1 MYLKYLIVNIYNEV
15 HQVKLTAPLMEN
27 EKQKTKS
34 FVPKVKDSN
43 ILKLS
48 SPASNSLVCQILGQ
62 LGEVMKLPATPSHSN
77 FTHKSGENDLNVNLC
92 F

>member
-1 MYLKYLIVNIYNEV
+1 MKFN
-15 HQVKLTAPLMEN
+15 QVKLTAPLMKN

-43 ILKLS
+43 TLKLF
-48 SPASNSLVCQILGQ
+48 SPVTNSLVCQILGQ
-62 LGEVMKLPATPSHSN
+62 MVNVVELPVTASHSN
-77 FTHKSGENDLNVNLC
+77 FTHQSGENDLNVNLC

>member
-1 MYLKYLIVNIYNEV
+1 MKFN
-15 HQVKLTAPLMEN
+15 QVKLTAPLMKN

-43 ILKLS
+43 ILELF
-48 SPASNSLVCQILGQ
+48 SPVSNSLVCQILGQ
-62 LGEVMKLPATPSHSN
+62 MGNVMELPVTSSHSN

>member
-1 MYLKYLIVNIYNEV
+1 MK
-15 HQVKLTAPLMEN
+15 N

-43 ILKLS
+43 ILELF
-48 SPASNSLVCQILGQ
+48 SPVSNSLVCQILGQ
-62 LGEVMKLPATPSHSN
+62 MGNVMELPVTSSHSN

>member
-1 MYLKYLIVNIYNEV
+1 MK
-15 HQVKLTAPLMEN
+15 N

-43 ILKLS
+43 TLKLF
-48 SPASNSLVCQILGQ
+48 SPVTNSLVCQILGQ
-62 LGEVMKLPATPSHSN
+62 MVNVVELPVTASHSN
-77 FTHKSGENDLNVNLC
+77 FTHQSGENDLNANLR

>member
-1 MYLKYLIVNIYNEV
+1 MKFN
-15 HQVKLTAPLMEN
+15 QVKLTAPLMKN

-43 ILKLS
+43 TLELF
-48 SPASNSLVCQILGQ
+48 SPVTNSLVCQILGQ
-62 LGEVMKLPATPSHSN
+62 MVNVVELPVTASHSN
-77 FTHKSGENDLNVNLC
+77 FTHQSGENDLNANLR

>member
-1 MYLKYLIVNIYNEV
+1 MKFN
-15 HQVKLTAPLMEN
+15 QVKLTAPLMKN

-43 ILKLS
+43 ILELF
-48 SPASNSLVCQILGQ
+48 SPVGNSLVCQILGQ
-62 LGEVMKLPATPSHSN
+62 MGNVMELPVTSSHSN

>member
-1 MYLKYLIVNIYNEV
+1 MK
-15 HQVKLTAPLMEN
+15 N

-43 ILKLS
+43 TLELF
-48 SPASNSLVCQILGQ
+48 SPVTNSLVCQILGQ
-62 LGEVMKLPATPSHSN
+62 MVNVVELPVTASHSN
-77 FTHKSGENDLNVNLC
+77 FTHQSGENDLNANLR